1 MEEGEYETRFF
12 CDACSHNFCME
23 VDEDMPEPKFC
34 IFCGSPVYIHEQKS
48 GMVKMN
54 SHMRFN
60 VKKI

>member
-34 IFCGSPVYIHEQKS
+34 IFCGSPVYTRTEEWN
-48 GMVKMN
+48 GEDEFTYEV
-54 SHMRFN
+54 
-60 VKKI
+60 